1 MKNKHYDMIV
11 AKAEN
16 MDLVV
21 FVKSEETESG
31 GLLVGSVT
39 HTEWSETGER
49 GDQMPCFHSDLD
61 YFLCLPQHKEVCL
74 HWLNGGKL
82 MIDNGKGLGEGRY
95 TMDIRRNN
103 PLADFIEHPEYTF
116 RIKPM
121 TEKIWVAYHKNGFM
135 FNEVGGS
142 VSDIDDRVKS
152 HELSDFAESDWQYKE
167 IEVTN

>member
-1 MKNKHYDMIV
+1 MKHKNAEMII
-11 AKAEN
+11 AKVNNTELVVLVKVIDSQNESGSYWTVSSLSALSVAEN
-16 MDLVV
+16 K
-21 FVKSEETESG
+21 F
-31 GLLVGSVT
+31 
-39 HTEWSETGER
+39 
-49 GDQMPCFHSDLD
+49 
-61 YFLCLPQHKEVCL
+61 FLCLPQHKKACL

-103 PLADFIEHPEYTF
+103 PLTDFIGHPEYTF

-121 TEKIWVAYHKNGFM
+121 IEKVWVAYHKDGFM

-152 HELSDFAESDWQYKE
+152 HELSDFVGADWQYKE
-167 IEVTN
+167 IEVTG

>member
-1 MKNKHYDMIV
+1 MKHVHAEMIK
-11 AKAEN
+11 AKADD
-16 MDLVV
+16 MSLVV
-21 FVKSEETESG
+21 FRKITQSKWAVVQNEFP
-31 GLLVGSVT
+31 
-39 HTEWSETGER
+39 EWN
-49 GDQMPCFHSDLD
+49 GDA

-103 PLADFIEHPEYTF
+103 PLADFIGHPEYTF

-121 TEKIWVAYHKNGFM
+121 IEKVWVAYHKNGFM

-142 VSDIDDRVKS
+142 VSDIDDRVKN
-152 HELSDFAESDWQYKE
+152 HELSDFAGEDWQYKE
-167 IEVTN
+167 IEVTE